1 MRMAGAEMTRAISMG
16 RRVVP
21 AMTWNAAALV
31 RRIDLHRIDLRRLA
45 MDRTLHAAVALAHLT
60 LAVAFTAAMSDVIGP
75 VAGAGL
81 CLSAAGVAVMLMFRA
96 AEPDAPAVRPSGT
109 DSLART
115 HATQAPR
122 KHTRADTGTAD
133 GAQRDL
139 SGLLAMMSHELR
151 TPLNAI
157 IGNADAIR
165 YEALG
170 PVGAARYR
178 ECAAHIREGGQ
189 LLLRATEDM
198 LALTGAVA
206 TATFA
211 PHQPVNLTDTV
222 RDALRQA
229 ADAAKSK
236 GIELSWQSA
245 TDRAVLSEEGALS
258 HAIARIIDGA
268 LAHATAGAGIHV
280 ELTPGRGTV
289 ELMLTLTHGDAPEAR
304 FHHDTR
310 GLAAQIDTGSDRSPA
325 ALQIAV
331 ARTLLTLLGTHLHT
345 AHGIDGRWRAIV
357 DLTMAP

>member
-1 MRMAGAEMTRAISMG
+1 MRETGAEMVRAMSTG
-16 RRVVP
+16 RKDIL
-21 AMTWNAAALV
+21 AFTHTTALAY
-31 RRIDLHRIDLRRLA
+31 RIDLRRIA

-75 VAGAGL
+75 FTGAGL
-81 CLSAAGVAVMLMFRA
+81 CLSAAGVAVMLMLRA
-96 AEPDAPAVRPSGT
+96 AEPGAPATRPAASRPRA
-109 DSLART
+109 DNVVHAHDPRLARA
-115 HATQAPR
+115 HA
-122 KHTRADTGTAD
+122 GTAD
-133 GAQRDL
+133 GTQRDL

-206 TATFA
+206 AATFA
-211 PHQPVNLTDTV
+211 PHQPVDLEDTV

-229 ADAAKSK
+229 AATAKEK
-236 GIELSWQSA
+236 GIDLSWQSA
-245 TDRAVLSEEGALS
+245 TDRAVLSEAGALS
-258 HAIARIIDGA
+258 HAIARVIDGA
-268 LAHATAGAGIHV
+268 LAHATAGASIHV

-289 ELMLTLTHGDAPEAR
+289 ELMLTLTHEGGDR
-304 FHHDTR
+304 D
-310 GLAAQIDTGSDRSPA
+310 AQIDTGSDRSPA

-357 DLTMAP
+357 ELPVVS

>member
-1 MRMAGAEMTRAISMG
+1 MMRAISID
-16 RRVVP
+16 RKVVP
-21 AMTWNAAALV
+21 AFTLDTAALV
-31 RRIDLHRIDLRRLA
+31 HRFDLRRIA

-75 VAGAGL
+75 FTGAGL
-81 CLSAAGVAVMLMFRA
+81 CLSAAGVAVMLMLRA
-96 AEPDAPAVRPSGT
+96 SEPDAPVARSRSPLTST
-109 DSLART
+109 DRRART
-115 HATQAPR
+115 HATQSAR
-122 KHTRADTGTAD
+122 AHTATAD
-133 GAQRDL
+133 GTQRDL

-170 PVGAARYR
+170 PGGAARYR

-211 PHQPVNLTDTV
+211 PHQPVDLEETV
-222 RDALRQA
+222 RDALRTA
-229 ADAAKSK
+229 SETARSK

-245 TDRAVLSEEGALS
+245 TDRAVLSEAGALS
-258 HAIARIIDGA
+258 HAIARIIDAA
-268 LAHATAGAGIHV
+268 LARATAGAGIHV

-289 ELMLTLTHGDAPEAR
+289 ELMLTLTHGDDDVR
-304 FHHDTR
+304 NR
-310 GLAAQIDTGSDRSPA
+310 AAQIDTGADLSPA
-325 ALQIAV
+325 ALQVAV

-357 DLTMAP
+357 ELTMAL

>member
-1 MRMAGAEMTRAISMG
+1 VVARANTDGRAHDARLTRA
-16 RRVVP
+16 
-21 AMTWNAAALV
+21 
-31 RRIDLHRIDLRRLA
+31 
-45 MDRTLHAAVALAHLT
+45 HA
-60 LAVAFTAAMSDVIGP
+60 
-75 VAGAGL
+75 
-81 CLSAAGVAVMLMFRA
+81 
-96 AEPDAPAVRPSGT
+96 
-109 DSLART
+109 
-115 HATQAPR
+115 
-122 KHTRADTGTAD
+122 GTAD
-133 GAQRDL
+133 GTQRDL

-170 PVGAARYR
+170 PLGAARYR

-211 PHQPVNLTDTV
+211 PHQPVDLEDMV

-229 ADAAKSK
+229 AATAKAK
-236 GIELSWQSA
+236 GIDLSWQSA
-245 TDRAVLSEEGALS
+245 TDRAVLSEAGALS
-258 HAIARIIDGA
+258 HAIARVIDGA
-268 LAHATAGAGIHV
+268 LARATAGASIHV

-289 ELMLTLTHGDAPEAR
+289 ELMLTLTHENDDA
-304 FHHDTR
+304 R
-310 GLAAQIDTGSDRSPA
+310 GRAAEIDTGSDRSPA

-357 DLTMAP
+357 DLPAAALH

>member
-1 MRMAGAEMTRAISMG
+1 MARAISLG
-16 RRVVP
+16 RKIIP
-21 AMTWNAAALV
+21 AFTRDTSALT
-31 RRIDLHRIDLRRLA
+31 HRFDLRRLA
-45 MDRTLHAAVALAHLT
+45 MDRTLHAALALAHLT

-75 VAGAGL
+75 FTGAGL
-81 CLSAAGVAVMLMFRA
+81 CLSAAAVAIMLMLRA
-96 AEPDAPAVRPSGT
+96 AETDASPARPSAAIPATTDRLATHAVRP
-109 DSLART
+109 
-115 HATQAPR
+115 HP
-122 KHTRADTGTAD
+122 GTAD
-133 GAQRDL
+133 GTQRDL

-157 IGNADAIR
+157 MGNADAIR
-165 YEALG
+165 CEAFG
-170 PVGAARYR
+170 PAGAARYR

-198 LALTGAVA
+198 MALTGAVA
-206 TATFA
+206 AATFA
-211 PHQPVNLTDTV
+211 PHQPVNLEDMV

-236 GIELSWQSA
+236 GVDLSWQSA
-245 TDRAVLSEEGALS
+245 TDRAVLSEEGALG

-268 LAHATAGAGIHV
+268 LANATDGAGIHV

-289 ELMLTLTHGDAPEAR
+289 ELMLTLTHGDHDAPDRVAR
-304 FHHDTR
+304 IDSGADR
-310 GLAAQIDTGSDRSPA
+310 GPA

-357 DLTMAP
+357 DLTMAS

>member
-1 MRMAGAEMTRAISMG
+1 MRETGAEMVRAMSTG
-16 RRVVP
+16 RREFL
-21 AMTWNAAALV
+21 ALTRDTAAFA
-31 RRIDLHRIDLRRLA
+31 HRIDFRSIA
-45 MDRTLHAAVALAHLT
+45 MDRTLHAALALAHLT

-75 VAGAGL
+75 FTGAGL
-81 CLSAAGVAVMLMFRA
+81 CLSAAGVAVMLMLRA
-96 AEPDAPAVRPSGT
+96 AEPDAPAARPVASRPHNDRLVRSH
-109 DSLART
+109 D
-115 HATQAPR
+115 
-122 KHTRADTGTAD
+122 TRAYSHAGTAD
-133 GAQRDL
+133 STQRDL

-170 PVGAARYR
+170 PAGAARYR

-206 TATFA
+206 AATFA
-211 PHQPVNLTDTV
+211 PHQPVDLEDTV

-229 ADAAKSK
+229 AATAKAK
-236 GIELSWQSA
+236 GIDLSWQSA
-245 TDRAVLSEEGALS
+245 TNRAVLSEAGALS
-258 HAIARIIDGA
+258 HAIARVIDGA
-268 LAHATAGAGIHV
+268 LARATAGASIHV

-289 ELMLTLTHGDAPEAR
+289 ELMLTLTHDNDDAR
-304 FHHDTR
+304 DR
-310 GLAAQIDTGSDRSPA
+310 AAQIDTGSDRSPA

-357 DLTMAP
+357 ELPAASLTQR